1 MAKEYWYDLDYE
13 DETGDCAGVLYTS
26 RASLKRLVEEMTR
39 ISEQDEEG
47 RHQLILEDIEI
58 DNEYELPFT
67 YIDVR
72 EKPPKESFDETSEQ
86 WKKPLFYLAAV
97 IFIVGFLTLYGLVRL
112 VIDIV

>member
-13 DETGDCAGVLYTS
+13 DETGDCASVLYTS
-26 RASLKRLVEEMTR
+26 RASLNALTDEMKR
-39 ISEQDEEG
+39 IGGQAEEG
-47 RHQLILEDIEI
+47 RHELILKDIK
-58 DNEYELPFT
+58 NEFELPFS
-67 YIDVR
+67 YIELR
-72 EKPPKESFDETSEQ
+72 ETPPEESLDETSEQ